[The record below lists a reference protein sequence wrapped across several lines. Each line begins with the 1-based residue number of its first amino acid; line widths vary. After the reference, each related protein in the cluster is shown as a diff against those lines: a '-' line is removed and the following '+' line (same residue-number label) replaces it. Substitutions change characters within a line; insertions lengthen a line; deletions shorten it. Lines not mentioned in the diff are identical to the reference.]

1 MQFSVHAH
9 PDRRVQPETPKGGTS
24 MKITS
29 ATWVLGAVLAAST
42 SPALGQSSTNGYVT
56 DSRGAVIKSASALCV
71 RTGYWTPA
79 MAIADCDPDLV
90 PPAVAPLA
98 TRSAAASPAPAP
110 VVAPAPSTPPAAAAP
125 PARPATAAVAPKRC
139 DGTITLASDEL
150 FAFGN
155 ASLTAAART
164 RIDKEVI
171 PRIASCGKV
180 EAVVI
185 EGHTDRLGSQQFN
198 QKLSERRADAVKKH
212 LVSKGMAGDGIE
224 IIGMGKTVPA
234 KFCPDEKNRKA
245 LIACLAPNR
254 RVSISIKGPSK

>member
-1 MQFSVHAH
+1 
-9 PDRRVQPETPKGGTS
+9 

-29 ATWVLGAVLAAST
+29 ATLVLGAALAAST
-42 SPALGQSSTNGYVT
+42 SPALGQSSINGYVT

-90 PPAVAPLA
+90 PRAVAPLA
-98 TRSAAASPAPAP
+98 TRSAAASPTPAPAP
-110 VVAPAPSTPPAAAAP
+110 APMVAPAPSTPPAAAAP

-224 IIGMGKTVPA
+224 TIGMGKTVPA